1 MVERR
6 EEHDRGVGDRLSE
19 VLAADR
25 YVNRAK
31 EGKVAEG
38 QGEQLQEYATGA
50 ENVGR
55 VRAVEAAITAG
66 AITRREDEATAHVMH
81 ALAAYAA
88 TTLDARRRRHD
99 ALHPGDGAARQTVAF
114 VAHGVTLKTT
124 AGARASAAII
134 AVRHRCCHHRR
145 RRHHRRR
152 LLLGA
157 VNAQTDVPDSR
168 LGKRN
173 VYISWFGRVHVYV
186 RCRDGMRA
194 NAGATRGDVGVI
206 TWRKFIHLRLV
217 GFLGN

>member
-1 MVERR
+1 VVERR

-19 VLAADR
+19 VLAAYR

-50 ENVGR
+50 ENVGC

-66 AITRREDEATAHVMH
+66 AITRREDEATAHVVH
-81 ALAAYAA
+81 ALATCAA

-124 AGARASAAII
+124 AGARTSAAII
-134 AVRHRCCHHRR
+134 AVARCRCCHHRRR

-157 VNAQTDVPDSR
+157 INAQTDVPGSR

-206 TWRKFIHLRLV
+206 TWRKLIHLRSV
-217 GFLGN
+217 